1 MTKLTSTNAHDYKA
15 VLGHFCT
22 GVTVITSLDEGRP
35 VGFTCQAFSA
45 LSIEPP
51 LVLLC
56 PQKTSTTWPRI
67 RRAGRLAVNVL
78 SDRQRE
84 IGRRFARTGIDRF
97 AGVEWHPS
105 PSGLP
110 LLPDTLAWL
119 ECHVVEEIDAGDH
132 SVVVA
137 SVDDL
142 AAGPARHPL
151 LFFQG
156 RFLDYDLQEAVSA

>member
-1 MTKLTSTNAHDYKA
+1 MTKPTSTSAHDYKA
-15 VLGHFCT
+15 VLGRFCT
-22 GVTVITSLDEGRP
+22 GVTVITSLDEGEP
-35 VGFTCQAFSA
+35 VGFTCQAFTA
-45 LSIEPP
+45 LSMEPP

-67 RRAGRLAVNVL
+67 RRAGRLAVNML

-84 IGRRFARTGIDRF
+84 TGRRFARTGVDRF
-97 AGVEWHPS
+97 SGVEWRPS
-105 PSGLP
+105 PSGMP
-110 LLPDTLAWL
+110 LLPGTLAWL

-132 SVVVA
+132 TIVVA

-142 AAGPARHPL
+142 ATGQAGHPL

-156 RFLDYDLQEAVSA
+156 RFLDYDLKEAVSA